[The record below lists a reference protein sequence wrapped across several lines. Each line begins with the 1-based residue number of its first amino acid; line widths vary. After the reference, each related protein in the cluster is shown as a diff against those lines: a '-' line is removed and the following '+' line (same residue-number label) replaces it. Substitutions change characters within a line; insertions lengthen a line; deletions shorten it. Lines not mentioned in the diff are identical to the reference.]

1 MPRTAT
7 TTPAQWTPCP
17 FCDKQFASP
26 NSVYNH
32 VRTKHPGKKF
42 TLSMSKQLMAQNAHT
57 PKTCIAITDLDKELK
72 DIALQLANGE
82 IDIDEFQK
90 LQKGVAEKKKI
101 AQKAWIK
108 TMTYSA
114 SPTLDFR
121 IFEVDEELDRW
132 VGERFNE
139 LLPLVKKSQHDKVF
153 QRVFINNLKIEP
165 DGCDPLDLD
174 ILLYKITYLKEG
186 QEIVE
191 GKLTIEQIWEWYNKI
206 IMSLYRLV
214 VFPDQIGYLDW
225 NNEMKADARVDNE
238 DERNKLLYFLGDLQ
252 RPSENAQ
259 IVGKL
264 VEVLPRFNQC
274 LKT

>member
-1 MPRTAT
+1 
-7 TTPAQWTPCP
+7 
-17 FCDKQFASP
+17 
-26 NSVYNH
+26 
-32 VRTKHPGKKF
+32 
-42 TLSMSKQLMAQNAHT
+42 
-57 PKTCIAITDLDKELK
+57 
-72 DIALQLANGE
+72 
-82 IDIDEFQK
+82 
-90 LQKGVAEKKKI
+90 
-101 AQKAWIK
+101 
-108 TMTYSA
+108 
-114 SPTLDFR
+114 
-121 IFEVDEELDRW
+121 
-132 VGERFNE
+132 
-139 LLPLVKKSQHDKVF
+139 
-153 QRVFINNLKIEP
+153 
-165 DGCDPLDLD
+165 
-174 ILLYKITYLKEG
+174 LKEG